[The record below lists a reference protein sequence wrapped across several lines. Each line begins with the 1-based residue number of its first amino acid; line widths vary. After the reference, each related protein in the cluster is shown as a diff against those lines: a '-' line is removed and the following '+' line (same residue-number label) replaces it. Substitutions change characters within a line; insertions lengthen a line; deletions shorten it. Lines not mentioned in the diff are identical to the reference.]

1 MRSLEYLMNQFMQLF
16 FPSDD
21 KKFFRMLVELSTHVS
36 RGAIVFKD
44 FVDTYE
50 KLSDQEKGQRV
61 ADIKELEHR
70 CDELSHIIIMRLNHS
85 NTNVIHMQTIHA
97 AASLLA
103 TIMDGVSDVS
113 RRIVLFRLL
122 KTTNE
127 IQQFSLLVSNAAKEV
142 HALMQQLHAP
152 TNINKTIIRIHG
164 IEREADYV
172 YHLAMADLFSVKQRD
187 ARELII
193 LKDMYEAM
201 ETIVDTA
208 ESIARVV
215 ENMVAKDRE

>member
-1 MRSLEYLMNQFMQLF
+1 MNQLRQLL

-21 KKFFRMLVELSTHVS
+21 RKFFRMLSDLSAQVS
-36 RGAIVFKD
+36 RGAAIFKD
-44 FVDTYE
+44 FVETYE
-50 KLSDQEKGQRV
+50 KLSDQERGQRV

-85 NTNVIHMQTIHA
+85 NTNVVHMQTIHA

-122 KTTNE
+122 KTTVE
-127 IQQFSLLVSNAAKEV
+127 VQQFSLLVCNAAKES

-152 TNINKTIIRIHG
+152 VHINKTIIRIHG

-193 LKDMYEAM
+193 LKDLYEAM
-201 ETIVDTA
+201 ENIVDNT
-208 ESIARVV
+208 ESLARVV
-215 ENMVAKDRE
+215 ENMVAKDKE